1 MNRQHFP
8 DKTVIPSQASL
19 PNQVD
24 TNLQFHDVRFQNG
37 PGASKP
43 PERVDEGDTEP
54 PRNQGASP
62 SSSAGQLDLQRSFPL
77 FKTTTISLRIRPMGI
92 FICSF
97 RSINSELAA

>member
-1 MNRQHFP
+1 M
-8 DKTVIPSQASL
+8 IPSQASL

-54 PRNQGASP
+54 PRNHGASP
-62 SSSAGQLDLQRSFPL
+62 QAVLASLTFKDHFHCSKPQQYPSGQGQWAFL
-77 FKTTTISLRIRPMGI
+77 FAPSGV
-92 FICSF
+92 
-97 RSINSELAA
+97 